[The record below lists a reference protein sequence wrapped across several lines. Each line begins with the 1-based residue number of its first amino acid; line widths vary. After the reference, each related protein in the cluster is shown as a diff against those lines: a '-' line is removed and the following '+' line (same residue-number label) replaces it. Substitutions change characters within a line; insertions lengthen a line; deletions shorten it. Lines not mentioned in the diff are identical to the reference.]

1 MNTSFKPRH
10 WILIII
16 AFCAVVLVVVGA
28 KPIYHQVKI
37 VRAQSLAK
45 KANDSIAKGDLETA
59 ESQLLSAIYLARNDP
74 KVMRARGNYLNLKR
88 HPISQDIWTKLVKT
102 EPTVSENWAGLFNS
116 SLAIEDKP
124 MAILALTGYQKAA
137 PENNF
142 QIKQM
147 QFQLFEASGNR
158 EGAITLAKTIL
169 KDPQMTDR
177 FRIQI
182 YRIFLSSNEKDRN
195 SAHDWLKQKIDAQD
209 EQSLSALI
217 TLSKDSKLPEKTQLW
232 IADKLYT
239 HPDSTVME
247 RVLSVSIRVAN
258 QPDPMLKIKHWKKLS
273 EQRSLTDRIK
283 IARWLMIQKNAA
295 AAGLMLTHNESFEN
309 RDAALVMLDILGV
322 QKKWAEMDLILNE
335 KDFPIPESLQQLYKA
350 RSAYEQGNLEL
361 FELKWRRA
369 VVLAKNNSK
378 NLGYLANY
386 ASSLEWYENAR
397 EVCEIMTENISSAN
411 AGWFGLYNLARTT
424 GNKSLMKEAIGHMDV
439 L

>member
-1 MNTSFKPRH
+1 MSISIKPKH

-28 KPIYHQVKI
+28 KPIYHQIKI
-37 VRAQSLAK
+37 VRAQNLAE
-45 KANDSIAKGDLETA
+45 KANDSIEKGDLETA

-74 KVMRARGNYLNLKR
+74 NVMRARGTYLNLKR
-88 HPISQDIWTKLVKT
+88 HPTSQDVWTKLVKT
-102 EPTVSENWAGLFNS
+102 EPKVSKNWAGLFNS

-124 MAILALTGYQKAA
+124 MAVLALTGYQKAA

-147 QFQLFEASGNR
+147 QFQLFEASSNR
-158 EGAITLAKTIL
+158 EGAIALAKTIL
-169 KDPQMTDR
+169 NDPQMTDR

-182 YRIFLSSNEKDRN
+182 YRIFLSSNDKDRN
-195 SAHDWLKQKIDAQD
+195 SAHDWLKQKIEAND

-217 TLSKDSKLPEKTQLW
+217 TLSKDSKSPEKTQLW

-258 QPDPMLKIKHWKKLS
+258 QPDPMLKTKHWKMLA
-273 EQRSLTDRIK
+273 EQLPLVDRIK
-283 IARWLMIQKNAA
+283 IARWLMLQTNAE

-322 QKKWAEMDLILNE
+322 QQKWADMDLILNE
-335 KDFPIPESLQQLYKA
+335 KNFPIPESLQQLYRA

-369 VVLAKNNSK
+369 LVLAKNNPK

-386 ASSLEWYENAR
+386 ASSLGWYENAR
-397 EVCEIMTENISSAN
+397 EVCKIMTENTSTAN
-411 AGWFGLYNLARTT
+411 AGWVGLYNLSRTM
-424 GNKSLMKEAIGHMDV
+424 GNKTLMKEAIGHMDV